1 MSMREILIYELDY
14 TPEEADAIIEQMH
27 DDPDSDIDF

>member
-14 TPEEADAIIEQMH
+14 TPDEADAIIELIYE
-27 DDPDSDIDF
+27 DPDNADNY

>member
-14 TPEEADAIIEQMH
+14 TPEEADAIIAEIH
-27 DDPDSDIDF
+27 EDPDAVDNY

>member
-14 TPEEADAIIEQMH
+14 TPEEADAILEQIYE
-27 DDPDSDIDF
+27 DPDSVDNY